1 VVSEAH
7 EGYWS
12 ALTSYRIYVF
22 GSTAYL
28 TALAVT
34 VLIVYLMNP
43 PVSDGVQGAFF
54 VAAFLTGII
63 FGVLSLVFVDI
74 TEGFG
79 CLLGGF
85 CLSMWFL
92 SLKDGGLISS
102 TTGRAIFIGC
112 MSAGGFG
119 LSFSHHTRNYGLIA
133 SIAFSGA
140 TATIL
145 GIDCLACAGWKEFWL
160 YLWNLNEDVFPL
172 NTTTYPVTKNIKA
185 ELAGVVIITVF
196 GVVSQLRVWNLVKDR
211 RAASAVQEQEKQE
224 ELDRVEEENGRQV
237 EDKFQKERA
246 QWEAAYGNKSI
257 QDYSVT
263 SSSIA
268 SPKVSTSVHEKEV
281 YATDGLEMVNLSKS
295 ENASADMTVTVAA
308 VGDDK
313 IQHIDGSGNPV
324 LHGTEPAEISSNDES
339 HAADSATGNDHLL
352 LVTKAESVPPPPP
365 IVPLPFSVPEEDDES
380 SEVGDNTSVSAVPDS
395 SHEDDSD
402 RRPLSKRVSDMSVRN
417 YLPCFTILDDLILLL
432 EILIKSSCRRLV

>member
-1 VVSEAH
+1 
-7 EGYWS
+7 
-12 ALTSYRIYVF
+12 
-22 GSTAYL
+22 
-28 TALAVT
+28 
-34 VLIVYLMNP
+34 
-43 PVSDGVQGAFF
+43 
-54 VAAFLTGII
+54 
-63 FGVLSLVFVDI
+63 
-74 TEGFG
+74 
-79 CLLGGF
+79 
-85 CLSMWFL
+85 
-92 SLKDGGLISS
+92 
-102 TTGRAIFIGC
+102 

-313 IQHIDGSGNPV
+313 IQHIDDSGNPV